1 MNAEQLPLRAAG
13 REQPVGPAAG
23 GGWPPLPVQ
32 HQLVRDWCA
41 CNLRAPRA
49 ACIPPHR
56 KRARGV
62 CDASPRA
69 ADRHKP
75 ARAAARYHRAGN
87 EIRTPDFTGRA
98 LAMERAAA
106 RLGKGG
112 VLRYACPAN
121 CGDDVVI
128 NASFAGSPPLAER
141 VYIDV
146 HDGCAGR
153 FHRRRGPF

>member
-1 MNAEQLPLRAAG
+1 M
-13 REQPVGPAAG
+13 
-23 GGWPPLPVQ
+23 PPLAP
-32 HQLVRDWCA
+32 LTDTSRRVRPLD
-41 CNLRAPRA
+41 
-49 ACIPPHR
+49 I
-56 KRARGV
+56 
-62 CDASPRA
+62 
-69 ADRHKP
+69 
-75 ARAAARYHRAGN
+75 YRAGN

-153 FHRRRGPF
+153 FHRVRGPF